1 MTSVRSSVKNILI
14 PPASGLKYTGANNLG
29 LGFPDDECYFMVWE
43 DRDLRDWSVFEA
55 LARLEEF
62 SERERN
68 AILRT
73 CEIHAM
79 LQARYGKG

>member
-1 MTSVRSSVKNILI
+1 MPSTRSSLRNATS

-29 LGFPDDECYFMVWE
+29 LGFPDDECYFMIWE

-55 LARLEEF
+55 LARLDEF
-62 SERERN
+62 SKRERA

-79 LQARYGKG
+79 LQARYGKS